1 MVLPLNDVGDGVSSR
16 PVVVRD
22 SEEMQSRIAPSLQ
35 IPHYSS
41 KRILCVTDVDC
52 NGIVVKFA
60 KLCDV
65 CVAYTENWYPYTET
79 RN

>member
-1 MVLPLNDVGDGVSSR
+1 MVLPLNDVSDGANFR
-16 PVVVRD
+16 PVVARD
-22 SEEMQSRIAPSLQ
+22 YEELQGRITPSLQ

-52 NGIVVKFA
+52 NGIVIKFA

-79 RN
+79 GN